1 MLVAKATFLNLIYVY
16 YIRFLLVYVNY
27 DADMRWQLYLTKTQ
41 DSHIIVS
48 NKSVIIFIIYFR
60 IYSIFSVFILILVK
74 LFVTLLFFC
83 IIFRKCS
90 YMSI

>member
-1 MLVAKATFLNLIYVY
+1 MCIIFDFLI
-16 YIRFLLVYVNY
+16 VYVNY
-27 DADMRWQLYLTKTQ
+27 EAEMRWQLYLTKPQ
-41 DSHIIVS
+41 DSHANRVS

-83 IIFRKCS
+83 IIF
-90 YMSI
+90 